1 MRFKLKADSDGC
13 STVGMVSSRGAP
25 EQLLSKSFWIKC
37 CYAQNS
43 KAQIDFVQCTFIR
56 RFQSEAKKARRGR
69 ATNKPAGW
77 WWEVAVQHALTSE
90 GVHGKPMSRKRLHLA
105 EAWLRDQ
112 EGVEWGLLPSCDRG
126 ETALSAPAR
135 GRLLCSSSGS
145 DAGSGSDLDVAT
157 SGVDPIT
164 TDDDF
169 VIELLAQE
177 QQTEAESAAEVEVD
191 AGGANALA
199 CVSVSDGDGDGD
211 GDLDLISF

>member
-1 MRFKLKADSDGC
+1 MGR
-13 STVGMVSSRGAP
+13 SRP
-25 EQLLSKSFWIKC
+25 RI
-37 CYAQNS
+37 
-43 KAQIDFVQCTFIR
+43 
-56 RFQSEAKKARRGR
+56 
-69 ATNKPAGW
+69 
-77 WWEVAVQHALTSE
+77 ALETR
-90 GVHGKPMSRKRLHLA
+90 PPTIT
-105 EAWLRDQ
+105 EAWPQTTATAIQRA
-112 EGVEWGLLPSCDRG
+112 SCDRG

-211 GDLDLISF
+211 LDLISF